1 MAAPGA
7 LMGQAAGDQLCG
19 EGWSHVGLALFVYS
33 VKKGEC
39 GCLSVWDLWTG
50 AAGFLLSC
58 LSFPET
64 STAEPDGLSGIHTH
78 LLRKT

>member
-1 MAAPGA
+1 MSAR
-7 LMGQAAGDQLCG
+7 
-19 EGWSHVGLALFVYS
+19 
-33 VKKGEC
+33 
-39 GCLSVWDLWTG
+39 SVWDLWTG

-58 LSFPET
+58 LSFPGT